1 MVSYETV
8 RSWVNH
14 FGPKMAADL
23 RKRPLWPHAA
33 WHVGEVYLKID
44 DRLSMASVDSKV
56 EVLNVS
62 ALLAPSKTTSQQ
74 PLARRS

>member
-1 MVSYETV
+1 MVSYEIV
-8 RSWVNH
+8 HRWVNH

-23 RKRPLWPHAA
+23 RKRPLWPQAA
-33 WHVGEVYLKID
+33 RHVGEVYLKID
-44 DRLSMASVDSKV
+44 DRLSMASMDSKV
-56 EVLNVS
+56 EVRNVS